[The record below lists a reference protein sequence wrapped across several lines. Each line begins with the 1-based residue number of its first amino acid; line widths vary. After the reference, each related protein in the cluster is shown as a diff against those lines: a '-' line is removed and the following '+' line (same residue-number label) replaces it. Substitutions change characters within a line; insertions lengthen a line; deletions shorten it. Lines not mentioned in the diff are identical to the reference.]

1 MGEDAMKK
9 NLLITGG
16 AGFIGL
22 NFIKYMLENT
32 DYSLTVVDSLTYAS
46 NIKEIMKFSNNPKF
60 RFIKADIVDA
70 NSINQAMDQK
80 YYAIVHF
87 AAESHVDRSIIDADL
102 FVKTNV
108 LGTLNL
114 LKCVL
119 NGNAEKI
126 IHIST
131 DEVYGSLELNED
143 AFTETTPI
151 SPNNPY
157 SASKAGSDLL
167 ALAFQ
172 RTYQIPITITR
183 CSNNFGPYQHVEKFI
198 PKVIINALRNKEI
211 PIYGDGLQIRDW
223 LFVEDHCRAIHLVLE
238 NGKSGEVYNI
248 GGGNEKTNLEI
259 VQAILSKL
267 GASYEL
273 IRFVEDRKGHDRR
286 YAINSNKIKKELGWE
301 QEYGFYEGLEKTI
314 CWYKQKLFSKDKEG

>member
-1 MGEDAMKK
+1 MTK

-22 NFIKYMLENT
+22 NFTKYMLENT
-32 DYSLTVVDSLTYAS
+32 DYSLTVIDSLTYAS
-46 NIKEIMKFSNNPKF
+46 NQKEIMKFSNHPNF
-60 RFIKADIVDA
+60 RFIKADIVDPL
-70 NSINQAMDQK
+70 SINQALDQK

-87 AAESHVDRSIIDADL
+87 AAESHVDRSITDADQ

-108 LGTLNL
+108 VGTQNL
-114 LKCVL
+114 LKLIL
-119 NGNAEKI
+119 NENAEKM

-131 DEVYGSLELNED
+131 DEVYGSLELNEE
-143 AFTETTPI
+143 AFTEKTPI

-172 RTYQIPITITR
+172 RTYQMPIIITR
-183 CSNNFGPYQHVEKFI
+183 CSNNFGPYQHLEKFI
-198 PKVIINALRNKEI
+198 PKVISNALTNQEI

-223 LFVEDHCRAIHLVLE
+223 LFVEDHCRAIHLALE
-238 NGKSGEVYNI
+238 KGNSGEVYNI

-259 VQAILSKL
+259 VQTILTKL
-267 GASYEL
+267 GASHEL
-273 IRFVEDRKGHDRR
+273 IHFVEDRKGHDRR
-286 YAINSNKIKKELGWE
+286 YAINSNKIQKELGWHQLYNFE
-301 QEYGFYEGLEKTI
+301 DALDVTI
-314 CWYKQKLFSKDKEG
+314 NWYKRQFGQ